1 MEALQ
6 AILDAIQSQMFQT
19 AGLVVIVIGLAGL
32 ERRCRQ
38 IEERIETLRRHDE
51 YRTSK
56 EERWNGIRNSSSR
69 SCSP

>member
-1 MEALQ
+1 MEVLR
-6 AILDAIQSQMFQT
+6 AILDAAQSQLFQT
-19 AGLVVIVIGLAGL
+19 VGLVVIVISLAEL

-38 IEERIETLRRHDE
+38 IEERIEILRRHDE

-56 EERWNGIRNSSSR
+56 EERWNGTRNSSSR